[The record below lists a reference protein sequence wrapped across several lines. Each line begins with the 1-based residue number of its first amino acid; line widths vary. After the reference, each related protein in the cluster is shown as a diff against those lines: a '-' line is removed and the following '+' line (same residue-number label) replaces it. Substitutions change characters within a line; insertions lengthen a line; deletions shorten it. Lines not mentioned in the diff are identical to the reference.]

1 MSIPLIS
8 MQTTLNRAFYDFRHH
23 EVHPQ
28 ESVATLVITVA
39 AMMMLAGLVLFF
51 ARLTS
56 SPADPAVELPSPGQA
71 MDGTR
76 L

>member
-1 MSIPLIS
+1 ML
-8 MQTTLNRAFYDFRHH
+8 TTLHRTLYDFRHH
-23 EVHPQ
+23 DVHPQ

-39 AMMMLAGLVLFF
+39 VMMMLAGLVLFF
-51 ARLTS
+51 VRLS
-56 SPADPAVELPSPGQA
+56 SPSDSAIDQLPVPGQA